1 VASSLRITDAN
12 RAWWTLAGACT
23 GLFVLMLDSTVVTL
37 ALPDVQR
44 DLHASSS
51 ELQWV
56 LNAYLLTLAVLVVT
70 AGRLG
75 DVYGR
80 RRLFLLGLLVFAGG
94 LVVAATAGGM
104 EVLIGARTIQGAGGA
119 AMLTLS
125 LAIVSEAFD
134 DAQRPRALGIWAGVS
149 ALALSLGPILGGL
162 LVDGLSWRWVFWIGV
177 PPLVAGFLVT
187 ARAAR
192 ETRDEQ
198 ADPRVDVPGLLA
210 LTLGLTGVVLA
221 LVQGAQWG
229 WDAPA
234 TLLVGAVGVA
244 GLVAFALVEPRVR
257 VPIVEF
263 ALFRNRPYLGASAAA
278 FCLVGAWWGVIFYF
292 PQYLQEVLG
301 HSAVVSGALVLPIT
315 APMAVISLLAPRL
328 IARVG
333 VRALMT
339 LGMAC
344 ATAGTLLLTRIDAT
358 SGYARLLPG
367 FLLFG
372 IALGLVYAPMSTA
385 AMAAMPHAKAGIAAG
400 VLAMNRMVAGAFVLA
415 GMGALFEHLRDDERV
430 GESLRAADSY
440 ALAHA
445 LWLVVALCA
454 VGTLLTW
461 WLVRAPERVEAAPA
475 PPSRHGHHGHH
486 F

>member
-1 VASSLRITDAN
+1 MAALRITDSH
-12 RAWWTLAGACT
+12 RAWWTLAGACM
-23 GLFVLMLDSTVVTL
+23 GLFMLMLDSTVVTL

-44 DLHASSS
+44 DLHATSS

-56 LNAYLLTLAVLVVT
+56 LNAYLLALAVLVVT

-80 RRLFLLGLLVFAGG
+80 RRLFLLGLLIFTGG
-94 LVVAATAGGM
+94 LVLAATAGGM
-104 EVLIGARTIQGAGGA
+104 EVLILARVIQGVGGA

-125 LAIVSEAFD
+125 LAIVSEAFGD
-134 DAQRPRALGIWAGVS
+134 EQRTRALGIWAGVS

-177 PPLVAGFLVT
+177 PPLLAGWLIT
-187 ARAAR
+187 SRAAR

-198 ADPRVDVPGLLA
+198 ADPHVDVPGLAA
-210 LTLGLTGVVLA
+210 LTVGLTGVVLA

-234 TLLVGAVGVA
+234 TLLVGVVGVA
-244 GLVAFALVEPRVR
+244 GLVAFALIEPRVR
-257 VPIVEF
+257 APIVEF

-278 FCLVGAWWGVIFYF
+278 FCLVGAWWGVIFHF
-292 PQYLQEVLG
+292 PQYLQETLDY
-301 HSAVVSGALVLPIT
+301 SAVASGALVLPIT
-315 APMAVISLLAPRL
+315 APMVVISPLAPRL

-333 VRALMT
+333 VRVLMT

-344 ATAGTLLLTRIDAT
+344 GTVGTLLMTRLDAT
-358 SGYARLLPG
+358 SGYATLLPG

-415 GMGALFEHLRDDERV
+415 GTGALFEHLRDDERV

-440 ALAHA
+440 ALAHS
-445 LWLVVALCA
+445 LWLVVGLCA
-454 VGTLLTW
+454 VGTVLTW
-461 WLVRAPERVEAAPA
+461 WLVRSPERVEATAAAPRE
-475 PPSRHGHHGHH
+475 RHGHHGHH